1 MDRRADCVYD
11 GSHVLEI
18 ALDLTLTPV
27 RIALATATPATATW

>member
-18 ALDLTLTPV
+18 ALDLIVTPV